1 MGNGWFWDQR
11 FKEESSDIRLRKD
24 QLEVSGSHNY
34 ILESSE
40 SSFDL
45 RTLKSQVNSKVKFSM
60 KPTVR
65 YNKSIKYTNQNDSQN
80 LKKQYEKLRLTK
92 NRDSKDISTDFIEIE
107 QSEAKVEGR
116 ANRLR
121 LIVNEIIDHNHELIS
136 NPSNIKIKW
145 WK

>member
-1 MGNGWFWDQR
+1 
-11 FKEESSDIRLRKD
+11 
-24 QLEVSGSHNY
+24 
-34 ILESSE
+34 
-40 SSFDL
+40 
-45 RTLKSQVNSKVKFSM
+45 M

-136 NPSNIKIKW
+136 NPSNIKIK
-145 WK
+145 

>member
-1 MGNGWFWDQR
+1 
-11 FKEESSDIRLRKD
+11 
-24 QLEVSGSHNY
+24 
-34 ILESSE
+34 
-40 SSFDL
+40 
-45 RTLKSQVNSKVKFSM
+45 M
-60 KPTVR
+60 KPNVR

-121 LIVNEIIDHNHELIS
+121 LIVNEIIDQNHELIS
-136 NPSNIKIKW
+136 NPSNIKIK
-145 WK
+145 